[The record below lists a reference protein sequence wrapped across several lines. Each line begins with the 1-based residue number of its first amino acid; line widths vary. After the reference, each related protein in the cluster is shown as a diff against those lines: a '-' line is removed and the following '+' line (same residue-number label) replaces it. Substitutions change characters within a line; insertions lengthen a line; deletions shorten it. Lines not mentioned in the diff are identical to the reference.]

1 MSISVLIVDDEPLAR
16 EGVALHLQRERDFLV
31 VAMCGSGREAIKLI
45 HQQKPDLVFL
55 DIHMPGLSGFDVIEA
70 LGVENMPPVIFLTAY
85 ENFALKAFD
94 VCAVDYLLKPID
106 PARFAASV
114 DKVRQHFRRTMIVQS
129 ALQLSSLLTN
139 ETASSPCIER
149 LIVKS
154 HGHTYFIPIADIL
167 WVEANGDY
175 VDVYTPAKTHLVRET
190 MHNIEQQL
198 IPWGFQRIHRSAIVR
213 LTMITELITH
223 SVGDYYLV
231 LNNGKKLKLSRN
243 YRDVLLQKLHLPSL

>member
-16 EGVALHLQRERDFLV
+16 EGVALHLQRESDFLV

-45 HQQKPDLVFL
+45 HQQKPNLVFL

-70 LGVENMPPVIFLTAY
+70 LGVENMPLVIFLTAY

-106 PARFAASV
+106 SVRFAASV
-114 DKVRQHFRRTMIVQS
+114 DKAREHFRRTMIVQS
-129 ALQLSSLLTN
+129 ALQLNSLLTN
-139 ETASSPCIER
+139 EVAPSPCVER